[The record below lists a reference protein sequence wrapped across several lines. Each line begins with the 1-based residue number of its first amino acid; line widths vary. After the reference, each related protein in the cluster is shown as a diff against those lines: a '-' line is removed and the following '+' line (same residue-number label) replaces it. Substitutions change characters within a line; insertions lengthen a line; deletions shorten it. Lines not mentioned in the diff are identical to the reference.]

1 LREEDR
7 VGVAVPTCFAAVLPP
22 WGSTAAVDRELA
34 VGRRRKKSP
43 EGGGKES
50 SVTGTQR
57 EGGVAS
63 CREPPPPHSAAV
75 AAPTGAFAHL
85 HLGSLAHQPVSS
97 QPKSGETRPPLLVWH
112 TGAI

>member
-63 CREPPPPHSAAV
+63 CRKPPPPHSAAV
-75 AAPTGAFAHL
+75 AAPTGVFAHL
-85 HLGSLAHQPVSS
+85 HLASLAHQPVCS
-97 QPKSGETRPPLLVWH
+97 QPKPGEIRPPLLVWD